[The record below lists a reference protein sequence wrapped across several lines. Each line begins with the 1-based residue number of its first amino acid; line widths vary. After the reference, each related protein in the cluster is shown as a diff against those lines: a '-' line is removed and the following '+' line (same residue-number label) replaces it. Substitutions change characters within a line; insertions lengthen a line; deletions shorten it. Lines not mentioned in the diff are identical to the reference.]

1 MTARCIVALGAN
13 LGDRLA
19 TLRAAV
25 RELAAAPGTTVGAV
39 SPVVATRAVGGPGD
53 SPDYLNAVVELRT
66 ELTPE
71 QVLSVCQE
79 IENRHGRTREVRW
92 GPRTLDL
99 DVVCFEG
106 VRSTDPRLVLP
117 HPRAHERAFVLQPWA
132 LMDPEA
138 ELAGSSVAEL
148 ARAAPDLADLTVT
161 HHTLRPEEEPPCA
174 T

>member
-19 TLRAAV
+19 ALRAAV
-25 RELAAAPGTTVGAV
+25 RDLAGTPGITVQAV
-39 SPVVATRAVGGPGD
+39 SPVVSTRAVGGPGG
-53 SPDYLNAVVELRT
+53 SPDYLNAVVQLRT

-71 QVLSVCQE
+71 QVLSVCQG

-99 DVVCFEG
+99 DVVDVAG
-106 VRSTDPRLVLP
+106 VRSTDPRLLLP

-132 LMDPEA
+132 LMDPGA
-138 ELAGSSVAEL
+138 ELDGAPVAQL
-148 ARAAPDLADLTVT
+148 ARAAPDRADLTVT
-161 HHTLRPEEEPPCA
+161 EHTLRPEEDPPCA

>member
-53 SPDYLNAVVELRT
+53 SPDYLNAVVELST
-66 ELTPE
+66 DLTPL
-71 QVLSVCQE
+71 QVLEACQR
-79 IENRHGRTREVRW
+79 IEQRHGRTREVRW

-106 VRSTDPRLVLP
+106 VRSSDPRLVLP
-117 HPRAHERAFVLQPWA
+117 HPRAAERAFVLQPWA
-132 LMDPEA
+132 LMDPGA
-138 ELAGSSVAEL
+138 VLDGAPVAEL
-148 ARAAPDLADLTVT
+148 ARTAPDREGLIVT
-161 HHTLRPEEEPPCA
+161 EHRLRPEEDTPCA